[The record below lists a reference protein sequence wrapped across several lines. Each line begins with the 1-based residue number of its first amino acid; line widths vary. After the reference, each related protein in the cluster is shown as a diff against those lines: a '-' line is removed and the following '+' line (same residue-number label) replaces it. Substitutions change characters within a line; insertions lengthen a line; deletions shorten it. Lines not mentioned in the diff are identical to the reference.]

1 MKKSILYIFV
11 LITIFSHN
19 LMFAP
24 AYSADPASKSMTE
37 LLDSSYGI
45 IVISGISTIY
55 AKILYDG
62 AEKQEKESK
71 ENIVKIDKI
80 IASFKDSYAAFCP
93 KGREDLTDAKCYCYG
108 ADGSKNTNRTNSQI
122 CIDLWAKNSY
132 LLSGDATNYNLAGL
146 ATDVAGCV
154 NVVGV
159 FDEACKCK
167 KLVNAK
173 GVNACKKETSVSM
186 PNDAFSTALA
196 TAGGAA
202 DLLKYASKTYNGNPG
217 FDLLNT
223 ASIGAKAIKSKQIT
237 DALLTKLDKDIKI
250 PQINASNVDRYA
262 KAIIGEKLL
271 AEKMKGASNMA
282 TNVSSARSDNP
293 LMENALKLAEVK
305 AGLEMSG
312 GNGLNAKKEKKKGS
326 FDMNFG
332 SDSPGNAGGQV
343 IQDFPEKTYKYK
355 NSDIVTD
362 NSASI
367 FEIISN
373 RYVQSGLKRLFDDE
387 EVK

>member
-11 LITIFSHN
+11 LITFFSQN
-19 LMFAP
+19 LIVAP
-24 AYSADPASKSMTE
+24 AYSADPAGKSMTE

-71 ENIVKIDKI
+71 ENVVKIDKI

-250 PQINASNVDRYA
+250 PLINASNVDRFA

-271 AEKMKGASNMA
+271 ADKMKGASNMA
-282 TNVSSARSDNP
+282 TNVSSARSENP
-293 LMENALKLAEVK
+293 LMENALKMAEVK

-312 GNGLNAKKEKKKGS
+312 GNGLNAKKEKKKGN

-332 SDSPGNAGGQV
+332 SDSPGNAGGQIV
-343 IQDFPEKTYKYK
+343 QDFPEKTYKYK